1 MPVSSPEDD
10 FNDIVEGLMLE
21 TPSDVL
27 DVTTLQMSELA
38 IKRSKIID
46 ELTDR
51 GEVMNPRTQ
60 RGRDLHSLLQAIR
73 IEIGRRSGK

>member
-60 RGRDLHSLLQAIR
+60 SGRDLHSLLQAIR